1 LIYVVPVSGGKD
13 SQACVKYALERHAHE
28 RHRLRFVHQNT
39 GYDHPDTYAHLK
51 VMEQHYGIAI
61 EDCKDERY
69 FQSDDPFQNGVF
81 AVVKSAGYFPNT
93 VARNCTSTLKQ
104 IPFGRWM
111 IAQAHAMSKLTVTG
125 KSVAIDPWAIWVYM
139 GMRSDESRDRNVKYG
154 DRDEDE
160 PIPLN
165 KLSSK
170 YDETFANVFVQLPL
184 VDKTKEEVFA
194 MLGTDPI
201 NPLYSKGAKR
211 VGCFP
216 CLLAGREDWDMARK
230 DPEGLRHIDRLLELE
245 DAFAKDGSFRVRLGK
260 DGQPVKRKLIKIH
273 TSRDVSHWRQTGEWK
288 VLPEVAEQRKKES
301 EERKLK
307 KLAAEAVLSTPDGNI
322 VTEEPIPECGWCQT
336 GSEN

>member
-1 LIYVVPVSGGKD
+1 MIYVVPVSGGKD

-28 RHRLRFVHQNT
+28 RDKLRFVHQNT
-39 GYDHPDTYAHLK
+39 GYDHPDTYAHIK
-51 VMEQHYGIAI
+51 TMEQYYGITI

-104 IPFGRWM
+104 EPFGRWLV
-111 IAQAHAMSKLTVTG
+111 AQAYAIGRL
-125 KSVAIDPWAIWVYM
+125 SVAETLKPKQRALAVTIDPWTIWVYM
-139 GMRSDESRDRNVKYG
+139 GMRADESRDRSAKYG
-154 DRDEDE
+154 NLDDDQ

-170 YDETFANVFVQLPL
+170 YDDTFENVLVQLPL
-184 VDKTKEEVFA
+184 VDKTKEDVFA
-194 MLGTDPI
+194 MLGADPI
-201 NPLYSKGAKR
+201 NPLYGKGAKR

-230 DPEGLRHIDRLLELE
+230 DPEGLKHIDRLLELE
-245 DAFAKDGSFRVRLGK
+245 KDFEVNGSFKNRRGK
-260 DGQPVKRKLIKIH
+260 DGQLVSRKLIKIH
-273 TSRDVSHWRQTGEWK
+273 TSRDVAHWRTTGEW
-288 VLPEVAEQRKKES
+288 RN
-301 EERKLK
+301 LK
-307 KLAAEAVLSTPDGNI
+307 DRPA
-322 VTEEPIPECGWCQT
+322 EEPMPECGWCQT